1 MSMAD
6 STDTR
11 QEDEQATNPRGE
23 EAAAEQSRAAG
34 RDDED
39 ATQLF
44 QPEERQDL
52 ESRWNDVQSRFV
64 DEPRTSVEEANE
76 LVGELMERVVS
87 GFQTQRTE
95 LEEQWDRGDDVTTED
110 LRVALQRYRYFF
122 ARLLEVP
129 GER

>member
-1 MSMAD
+1 MED
-6 STDTR
+6 STEMR
-11 QEDEQATNPRGE
+11 QDDAQATKPRNE
-23 EAAAEQSRAAG
+23 EAVAEQDRTSESNG
-34 RDDED
+34 PED
-39 ATQLF
+39 GTQLF
-44 QPEERQDL
+44 APDERQDL

-76 LVGELMERVVS
+76 LVGELMERLVS
-87 GFQTQRTE
+87 GFQAQRTE

-110 LRVALQRYRYFF
+110 LRVALQRYRTFF

>member
-1 MSMAD
+1 MEE

-11 QEDEQATNPRGE
+11 QEDEQATNTRAE
-23 EAAAEQSRAAG
+23 EAAAEQTQSPG